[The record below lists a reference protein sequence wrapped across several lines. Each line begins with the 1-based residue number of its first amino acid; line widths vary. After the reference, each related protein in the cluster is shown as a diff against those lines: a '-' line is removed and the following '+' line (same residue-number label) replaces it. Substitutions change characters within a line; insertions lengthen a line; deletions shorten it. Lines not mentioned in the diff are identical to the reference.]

1 MYNVYDT
8 YNMYLLS
15 VIMHSVC
22 QLIQSFPFLFPVPW
36 SGSLQSYWVPMNREQ
51 CLYFVYIHSISWLGV
66 IVYCQRRALAE
77 QFLKYS
83 DKLKNH
89 QAFTLF
95 FQFVLGVLVL
105 WKKLDNHKWCE
116 HGMPCKTP
124 LWLFP
129 RGLWHDEKL
138 ICKKNCEY

>member
-1 MYNVYDT
+1 M
-8 YNMYLLS
+8 
-15 VIMHSVC
+15 IMHSIYHLVGC
-22 QLIQSFPFLFPVPW
+22 FPFLFPVP
-36 SGSLQSYWVPMNREQ
+36 QSASYCVPVNRER
-51 CLYFVYIHSISWLGV
+51 CLYFLSIRSVLWLVV
-66 IVYCQRRALAE
+66 IVLCQRGALAE

-95 FQFVLGVLVL
+95 SQFVFGVLVL
-105 WKKLDNHKWCE
+105 WKQLDNHKGCE
-116 HGMPCKTP
+116 HGVPYPTP

-138 ICKKNCEY
+138 ICKENCEY